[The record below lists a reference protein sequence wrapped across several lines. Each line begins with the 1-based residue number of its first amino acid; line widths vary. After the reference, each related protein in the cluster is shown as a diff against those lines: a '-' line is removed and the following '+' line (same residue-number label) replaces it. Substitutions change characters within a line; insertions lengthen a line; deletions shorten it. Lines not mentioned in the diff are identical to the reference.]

1 MGGLS
6 FATPAWLWLLVL
18 VAALAVGY
26 FLVQRR
32 RLRYTV
38 TLTNLDLLASV
49 MPKRPAWRRH
59 VPPAL
64 LLLATLIMVLGLSGP
79 TVRMP
84 DPSRDSVVMLAVDI
98 SPSMLANDVPPNRSE
113 VMKSAVRDF
122 LDSVPDDTRVGLV
135 SFAASANVDVPPT
148 QDHQAVTDALGRLQ
162 FQSNTSLSQAV
173 LTALNTLRTT
183 GGSSAGIVL
192 LSDGASNT
200 GPPPEAAIDAARAAK
215 VPVST
220 IALGTPTGK
229 VQLSRGPVDVPLDT
243 RELERFAR
251 DTGGLTF
258 TAANEAQLQ
267 AIYSNIGE
275 SVTPP
280 IVPVDISS
288 WFFLSALISM
298 VAAAALSLVWFA
310 RMP

>member
-49 MPKRPAWRRH
+49 MPRRPAWRRH

-84 DPSRDSVVMLAVDI
+84 DPERNSVVMLAVDV

-113 VMKSAVRDF
+113 AMKSAVRDF
-122 LDSVPDDTRVGLV
+122 LTSVPEDTQVGLV

-148 QDHQAVTDALGRLQ
+148 RDHQAITDALGRLN

-173 LTALNTLRTT
+173 LTALNTVRTT
-183 GGSSAGIVL
+183 GGGSAGIVL

-200 GPPPEAAIDAARAAK
+200 GPPPEAAIDAARAAR

-229 VQLSRGPVDVPLDT
+229 VQLARGPVDVPLDT
-243 RELERFAR
+243 RELERLAR

-258 TAANEAQLQ
+258 TAANESQLQ

-275 SVTPP
+275 SVSPP

-288 WFFLSALISM
+288 WFFLSALIAM
-298 VAAAALSLVWFA
+298 VAAAGLSLVWFA

>member
-6 FATPAWLWLLVL
+6 FAAPAWLWLLVL

-64 LLLATLIMVLGLSGP
+64 MLLATLIMVLGLAGP

-84 DPSRDSVVMLAVDI
+84 DPSRNSVVMLAVDV
-98 SPSMLANDVPPNRSE
+98 SPSMMANDVPPNRSE
-113 VMKSAVRDF
+113 AMKSAVRDF
-122 LDSVPDDTRVGLV
+122 LNSVPDDTQVGLV

-148 QDHQAVTDALGRLQ
+148 QDHRAVTDALAKIPY
-162 FQSNTSLSQAV
+162 QSNTSLSQAV
-173 LTALNTLRTT
+173 LTALNTVRTA

-200 GPPPEAAIDAARAAK
+200 GPPPEVAIEAARAAK

-229 VQLSRGPVDVPLDT
+229 VQLAKGPVDVPLDT
-243 RELERFAR
+243 RELERLAR

-288 WFFLSALISM
+288 WFFLSALIAM
-298 VAAAALSLVWFA
+298 VAAAGLSLVWFA

>member
-1 MGGLS
+1 M
-6 FATPAWLWLLVL
+6 
-18 VAALAVGY
+18 
-26 FLVQRR
+26 
-32 RLRYTV
+32 
-38 TLTNLDLLASV
+38 
-49 MPKRPAWRRH
+49 M
-59 VPPAL
+59 
-64 LLLATLIMVLGLSGP
+64 
-79 TVRMP
+79 
-84 DPSRDSVVMLAVDI
+84 
-98 SPSMLANDVPPNRSE
+98 ANDVPPNRSE
-113 VMKSAVRDF
+113 AMKSAVRDF
-122 LDSVPDDTRVGLV
+122 LNSVPDDTQVGLV

-148 QDHQAVTDALGRLQ
+148 QDHQAVTDALAKIPY
-162 FQSNTSLSQAV
+162 QSNTSLSQAV
-173 LTALNTLRTT
+173 LTALNTVRTA

-200 GPPPEAAIDAARAAK
+200 GPPPEVAIEAARAAK

-229 VQLSRGPVDVPLDT
+229 VQLAKGPVDVPLDT
-243 RELERFAR
+243 RELERLAR

-288 WFFLSALISM
+288 WFFLSALIAM
-298 VAAAALSLVWFA
+298 VAAAGLSLVWFA

>member
-26 FLVQRR
+26 LLVQRR

-49 MPKRPAWRRH
+49 MPRRPAWRRH

-64 LLLATLIMVLGLSGP
+64 MLLATLIMVLGLSGP

-84 DPSRDSVVMLAVDI
+84 DPARNSVVMLAVDV

-113 VMKSAVRDF
+113 ATKSAVRDF
-122 LDSVPDDTRVGLV
+122 LTSVPEDTQVGLV

-148 QDHQAVTDALGRLQ
+148 RDHQAITDALGRLN

-173 LTALNTLRTT
+173 LTALNTVRTT
-183 GGSSAGIVL
+183 GGGSAGIVL

-200 GPPPEAAIDAARAAK
+200 GPPPEAAIDAARAAR

-229 VQLSRGPVDVPLDT
+229 VQLARGPVDVPLDT
-243 RELERFAR
+243 RELERLAR

-258 TAANEAQLQ
+258 TAANESQLQ

-275 SVTPP
+275 SVSPP

-288 WFFLSALISM
+288 WFFLSALIAM
-298 VAAAALSLVWFA
+298 VAAAGLSLVWFA

>member
-6 FATPAWLWLLVL
+6 FAAPAWLWLLVL

-64 LLLATLIMVLGLSGP
+64 MLLATLIMVLGLAGP

-84 DPSRDSVVMLAVDI
+84 DPSRNSVVMLAVDV
-98 SPSMLANDVPPNRSE
+98 SPSMMANDVPPNRSE
-113 VMKSAVRDF
+113 AMKSAVRDF
-122 LDSVPDDTRVGLV
+122 LNAVPDDTQVGLV

-148 QDHQAVTDALGRLQ
+148 QDHQAVTDALAKIPY
-162 FQSNTSLSQAV
+162 QSNTSLSQAV
-173 LTALNTLRTT
+173 LTALNTVRTA

-200 GPPPEAAIDAARAAK
+200 GPPPEVAIEAARAAK

-229 VQLSRGPVDVPLDT
+229 VQLAKGPVDVPLDT
-243 RELERFAR
+243 RELERLAR

-288 WFFLSALISM
+288 WFFLSALIAM
-298 VAAAALSLVWFA
+298 VAAAGLSLVWFA

>member
-6 FATPAWLWLLVL
+6 FAAPAWLWLLVL

-64 LLLATLIMVLGLSGP
+64 MLLATLIMVLGLAGP

-84 DPSRDSVVMLAVDI
+84 DPSRNSVVMLAVDV
-98 SPSMLANDVPPNRSE
+98 SPSMMANDVPPNRSE
-113 VMKSAVRDF
+113 AMKSAVRDF
-122 LDSVPDDTRVGLV
+122 LNSVPDDTQVGLV

-148 QDHQAVTDALGRLQ
+148 QDHQAVTDALAKIPY
-162 FQSNTSLSQAV
+162 QSNTSLSQAV
-173 LTALNTLRTT
+173 LTALNTVRTA

-200 GPPPEAAIDAARAAK
+200 GPPPEVAIEAARAAK

-229 VQLSRGPVDVPLDT
+229 VQLAKGPVDVPLDT
-243 RELERFAR
+243 RELERLAR

-258 TAANEAQLQ
+258 TAANEAPLQ

-288 WFFLSALISM
+288 WFFLSALIAM
-298 VAAAALSLVWFA
+298 VAAAGLSLVWFA

>member
-6 FATPAWLWLLVL
+6 FAAPAWLWLLVL

-64 LLLATLIMVLGLSGP
+64 MLLATLIMVLGLAGP

-84 DPSRDSVVMLAVDI
+84 DPSRNSVVMLAVDV
-98 SPSMLANDVPPNRSE
+98 SPSMMANDVPPNRSE
-113 VMKSAVRDF
+113 AMKSAVRDF
-122 LDSVPDDTRVGLV
+122 LNSVPDDTQVGLV

-148 QDHQAVTDALGRLQ
+148 QDHQAVTDALAKIPY
-162 FQSNTSLSQAV
+162 QSNTSLSQAV
-173 LTALNTLRTT
+173 LTALNTVRTA

-200 GPPPEAAIDAARAAK
+200 GPPPEVAIEAARAAK

-229 VQLSRGPVDVPLDT
+229 VQLAKGPVDVPLDT
-243 RELERFAR
+243 RELERLAR

-288 WFFLSALISM
+288 WFFLSALIAM
-298 VAAAALSLVWFA
+298 VAAAGLSLVWFA

>member
-1 MGGLS
+1 MS
-6 FATPAWLWLLVL
+6 FASPAWLWLLVL
-18 VAALAVGY
+18 VAALVVGY

-32 RLRYTV
+32 RIRYTV

-49 MPKRPAWRRH
+49 MPRRPSWRRH

-64 LLLATLIMVLGLSGP
+64 MLLATLIMVLGLAGP

-84 DPSRDSVVMLAVDI
+84 DPSRNSVVVLAVDV
-98 SPSMLANDVPPNRSE
+98 SPSMMANDVPPNRSE
-113 VMKSAVRDF
+113 AMKTAVQDF
-122 LDSVPDDTRVGLV
+122 LESVPGDTEVGLV

-148 QDHQAVTDALGRLQ
+148 SDHQAVTNALGGLR

-173 LTALNTLRTT
+173 LTSLNTLRAT
-183 GGSSAGIVL
+183 GGNAAGIIV
-192 LSDGASNT
+192 LSDGLSNT
-200 GPPPEAAIDAARAAK
+200 GPPPEAAIEAARQAR

-220 IALGTPTGK
+220 IAVGTPAGK
-229 VQLSRGPVDVPLDT
+229 VQLARGPVDVPLDT
-243 RELERFAR
+243 RELERLAR

-258 TAANEAQLQ
+258 TAANEQQLQ
-267 AIYSNIGE
+267 SIYSNIGQDV
-275 SVTPP
+275 SPP

-298 VAAAALSLVWFA
+298 VVAGALSLLWFA